1 MPSVKML
8 TMECGPNGNFNIG
21 ELRTV
26 TFEQGENLVETRHAV
41 WVDKG
46 EQVDQ
51 AAAAEQAAAE
61 QAAAEQKRIAADNA
75 SQRKPARR

>member
-61 QAAAEQKRIAADNA
+61 QKRIAADNA